1 MSWNSRR
8 DVNVPSFIPIVRAI
22 ISEAFSESRGESCN
36 SLLFLET
43 FKLIADSFNF
53 FQSSAGTTVLFFYH
67 LTSLQKF
74 ET

>member
-1 MSWNSRR
+1 
-8 DVNVPSFIPIVRAI
+8 
-22 ISEAFSESRGESCN
+22 
-36 SLLFLET
+36 LLFLET